1 MAACFSAIVALCFV
15 NVDFVDMT
23 TTTLI
28 AVAIISTNVAARS
41 QYRTKRPSAA
51 TLANL

>member
-1 MAACFSAIVALCFV
+1 
-15 NVDFVDMT
+15 MT

-28 AVAIISTNVAARS
+28 AVAIISTNIAARS